1 MLSKASLFLTCADK
15 LLIPSTKV
23 SIGFL
28 VLPNNLSIIFLS
40 IPVTSSKLVVT
51 VSIKDLSAV
60 AKSSA
65 TDALKNL
72 GKLPNLTVPGLTA
85 DAVIKPLSCVELS
98 HVSLTN
104 LSNTSSPICPGAL
117 PTLYPFCLATLL

>member
-28 VLPNNLSIIFLS
+28 VLPSNLSIIFLS

-51 VSIKDLSAV
+51 VSTKDLSAV

-104 LSNTSSPICPGAL
+104 LSNTSSPI
-117 PTLYPFCLATLL
+117 